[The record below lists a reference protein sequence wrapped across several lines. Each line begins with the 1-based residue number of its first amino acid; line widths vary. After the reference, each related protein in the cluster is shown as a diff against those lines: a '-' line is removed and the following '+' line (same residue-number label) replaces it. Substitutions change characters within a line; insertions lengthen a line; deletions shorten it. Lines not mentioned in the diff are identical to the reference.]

1 MKKIPKKILRLPL
14 EKRAELA
21 FREAV
26 NEVIDE
32 HARRGLPLYI
42 GRDGRV
48 VELSADEV
56 RHLSGTLHRK

>member
-1 MKKIPKKILRLPL
+1 VKKIPKKILRLPL

-32 HARRGLPLYI
+32 HARLGLPLYI